1 MNIFKNKKS
10 MAFTLAEI
18 LMVMGILGVVAAITV
33 PNLNKSV
40 GDQERVAKVQTMV
53 ADVEQAYKV
62 ALRKYED
69 GWSNSAYGPRILEF
83 MQIKKSCNVAIDTTC
98 FKNSGI
104 KVYNDSKKVS
114 FMRGTAAVFNDG
126 SAIYFFPETLNGN
139 IYEFNPLTD
148 AKQLV
153 YIDIDGPTSG
163 YNTLGVD
170 IFSFVLDENGL
181 MNVPINTFS
190 SGDSAYRNIDYT
202 YWILKYGN
210 AEFLHCTGLSESK
223 TTCN

>member
-1 MNIFKNKKS
+1 MKLFKNKKS
-10 MAFTLAEI
+10 YAFTLAEV

-33 PNLNKSV
+33 PNLNKNV
-40 GDQERVAKVQTMV
+40 GDQERVAKVQTIV
-53 ADVEQAYKV
+53 ADVDQAYKV

-69 GWSNSAYGPRILEF
+69 NWSETSYGPRILEF
-83 MQIKKSCNVAIDTTC
+83 MQTKKTCNIASDSSCFKKS
-98 FKNSGI
+98 SI
-104 KVYNDSKKVS
+104 KVYNDSKTVS
-114 FMRGTAAVFNDG
+114 FTKGSAATFNDG
-126 SAIYFFPETLNGN
+126 SAIYFYPECLNGC
-139 IYEFNPLTD
+139 IYEFNPLTG

-153 YIDIDGPTSG
+153 YVDIDGPTSG

-210 AEFLHCTGLSESK
+210 AEFLHCTGLSDNK